1 LFIFILYSTWFY
13 FSIVV
18 LGKGEIVMKKLMS
31 TMVAAVMCITVTGQ
45 GIMPAGMSGTRG
57 QMMAKRAA
65 IVTAQRNAAVQ
76 LGKHNIRFVVQSV
89 VFDGNRCTV
98 SGLAE

>member
-1 LFIFILYSTWFY
+1 
-13 FSIVV
+13 
-18 LGKGEIVMKKLMS
+18 MKKFMN
-31 TMVAAVMCITVTGQ
+31 TMIAAVMCIAVTGQ
-45 GIMPAGMSGTRG
+45 GVMPAGMSGTRG

-65 IVTAQRNAAVQ
+65 IMTAQRNAAVQ
-76 LGKHNIRFVVQSV
+76 LGKHNVRFTVQSV

>member
-1 LFIFILYSTWFY
+1 
-13 FSIVV
+13 
-18 LGKGEIVMKKLMS
+18 MKKFVN
-31 TMVAAVMCITVTGQ
+31 TIIAAVMCITVTGQ

-65 IVTAQRNAAVQ
+65 IVMAQRNAAVQ
-76 LGKHNIRFVVQSV
+76 LGKNHIRFVVQSV

-98 SGLAE
+98 SGIAE

>member
-1 LFIFILYSTWFY
+1 
-13 FSIVV
+13 
-18 LGKGEIVMKKLMS
+18 MKKFMN
-31 TMVAAVMCITVTGQ
+31 TMIAAVMCIAVTGQ
-45 GIMPAGMSGTRG
+45 GVMPAGMSGTRG

-65 IVTAQRNAAVQ
+65 IIMAQRNAAVQ
-76 LGKHNIRFVVQSV
+76 LGKHNIRFAVQSV

>member
-1 LFIFILYSTWFY
+1 
-13 FSIVV
+13 
-18 LGKGEIVMKKLMS
+18 MKFMS
-31 TMVAAVMCITVTGQ
+31 AMVAAVMCITITGQ
-45 GIMPAGMSGTRG
+45 GIIPAGISGARG

-76 LGKHNIRFVVQSV
+76 LGKRNIRFTVQSV

-98 SGLAE
+98 SGIAE